1 MEWPIICVQN
11 KTEFLSEI
19 AHCSLVASGMAAIH
33 DITIENEFSEV
44 DAFLNAEAAQ
54 AKEFGLEPETAVE
67 ASH

>member
-1 MEWPIICVQN
+1 
-11 KTEFLSEI
+11 
-19 AHCSLVASGMAAIH
+19 MAAIH

-67 ASH
+67 ASHCDANT